1 MHPRGLFV
9 AIWLASASVMLAP
22 LVAFADENL
31 PAKREACQTHARQQI
46 KAPRKGVDLY
56 RLVIE
61 RRQVYMRDCMARAPN
76 EEITTGSVR
85 SSPVPLPPRRPA
97 SPRK

>member
-22 LVAFADENL
+22 LVASADENL
-31 PAKREACQTHARQQI
+31 PAKREACHMQARQQI
-46 KAPRKGVDLY
+46 KALYKGVDLY
-56 RLVIE
+56 RFVIE
-61 RRQVYMRDCMARAPN
+61 RRQVYLRDCMARVPN
-76 EEITTGSVR
+76 EEITTGSVG
-85 SSPVPLPPRRPA
+85 SSPIPVPPRRPA

>member
-22 LVAFADENL
+22 LVASADENL
-31 PAKREACQTHARQQI
+31 PAKREACQVQARQQI

-56 RLVIE
+56 RLVVE
-61 RRQVYMRDCMARAPN
+61 RRQAYLRDCMARVPH
-76 EEITTGSVR
+76 EEITTGA
-85 SSPVPLPPRRPA
+85 VPLPPIPVPPRRPA
-97 SPRK
+97 SSRR